1 MTPGSGLVLA
11 EPGSTAY
18 TAATQPHNSTSA
30 QHPRLVARI
39 SDAAT
44 GADAVEYARTT
55 ALKIV
60 PQATG
65 HGVSGNIGDDSLL
78 VDTSALAQV
87 VVDARSQTAR
97 VGAGAVWS
105 SINRECEKHGLL
117 GAAGSAPDV
126 GVAGYTFGGGV
137 GWLAPT
143 HGLAAGTLRSVTYV
157 DGSGRIR
164 VASDEAADDVDREA
178 IWAFRGAGGV
188 GLALE
193 LTFDVFPVDQP
204 LAGYMLWPAN
214 QLSAVITAWQNAIR
228 TDDTTVATSLSV
240 LHTQDAPPIPESLRN
255 SVVVHLAAAAPF
267 GAESAAS
274 FRAAMAQAPR
284 PVVDT
289 WGPANADVLA
299 AIHLDPPPGI
309 PALGT
314 GRWLDEKALTAAHD
328 ILAAAVTSKTVLMTE
343 LRNVGSQPP
352 LRHGALTSAPAPFLL
367 HAVGAAPVPT
377 RRAAVLAGLADIRES
392 AATADIGHDA
402 ASFAEGMAGQR
413 DALPADA
420 WLRLQNVR
428 TAVDPEGLFAQ
439 TRFNTAEGTQP

>member
-1 MTPGSGLVLA
+1 MTHGSGLHLA
-11 EPGSTAY
+11 EPGSAAY
-18 TAATQPHNSTSA
+18 ASATQPHNSSSA
-30 QHPRLVARI
+30 QRPRLVAHI
-39 SDAAT
+39 SDAAQ
-44 GADAVEYARTT
+44 AVDAVEYARTT
-55 ALKIV
+55 GLKIV

-65 HGVSGNIGDDSLL
+65 HGVSGSIGDDSLL

-87 VVDARSQTAR
+87 VVDAGSRTAQ

-105 SINRECEKHGLL
+105 SINRQSEKHGML

-126 GVAGYTFGGGV
+126 GVTGYTFGGGV
-137 GWLAPT
+137 GWLAPS
-143 HGLAAGTLRSVTYV
+143 HGLAAGALRTVTYV

-164 VASDEAADDVDREA
+164 VASDDAADDIDREA

-193 LTFDVFPVDQP
+193 LTFDVFPVDKP
-204 LAGYMLWPAN
+204 FAGYQLWPAD

-228 TDDTTVATSLSV
+228 TDDTAVATSLAV
-240 LHTQDAPPIPESLRN
+240 LHTQDAPPIPEPLRN

-267 GAESAAS
+267 GSESAAS
-274 FRAAMAQAPR
+274 FRTAMAEAPR

-314 GRWLDEKALTAAHD
+314 GRWLDGTTLSAAHD
-328 ILAAAVTSKTVLMTE
+328 ILGAAVASETVLMTE

-352 LRHGALTSAPAPFLL
+352 RRDGALTKAPAPFLL
-367 HAVGAAPVPT
+367 HAVGAAPVPSM
-377 RRAAVLAGLADIRES
+377 RAPVLAGLAEIRAA
-392 AATADIGHDA
+392 AATADVGHDA
-402 ASFAEGMAGQR
+402 ASFAEGLAGR
-413 DALPADA
+413 EDALPEGA
-420 WLRLQNVR
+420 WLRLENIR
-428 TAVDPEGLFAQ
+428 TAIDSDGLFAP
-439 TRFNTAEGTQP
+439 TRFNTAEGTQA